1 MTVED
6 EVITAKCDLDMGR
19 IYKETIFNFARHRR
33 PEHYG
38 LIVERERAILPPE
51 TDGS

>member
-1 MTVED
+1 MTMED

-33 PEHYG
+33 PGHYG
-38 LIVERERAILPPE
+38 LIVERERAILLPE